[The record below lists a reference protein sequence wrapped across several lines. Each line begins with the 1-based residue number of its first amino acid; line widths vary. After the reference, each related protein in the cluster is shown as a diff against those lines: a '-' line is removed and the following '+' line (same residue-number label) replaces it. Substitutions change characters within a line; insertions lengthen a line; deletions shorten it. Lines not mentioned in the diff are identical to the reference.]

1 MSNDQKNKL
10 NSILNRRTTAKKTK
24 SLKRVYS
31 AISKRQQHLNWYKE
45 KVLKPQIAELQ
56 QTQSLVKFR
65 DFYPKKQILS

>member
-45 KVLKPQIAELQ
+45 KVLKPQIAEL
-56 QTQSLVKFR
+56 
-65 DFYPKKQILS
+65 